1 MFPADDRE
9 VTSAGTESQVEGS
22 SEPQVEAKAI
32 LTATTDEEILEGRKP
47 TIRLNDEPKQKEED
61 QPKPFPLA
69 DPGQYYVGLWSGLP
83 LFGCPFCPYTSLA
96 SDGGDGQIELHIL
109 YRIDAGDIKHRK
121 ALETEGG
128 LV

>member
-1 MFPADDRE
+1 MSPADDRE

-22 SEPQVEAKAI
+22 SESQVKAKEI

-47 TIRLNDEPKQKEED
+47 TNPLPRDKKED

-83 LFGCPFCPYTSLA
+83 LFGCPYCPYTSLA